1 MILVTVLKLYDYMAV
16 MSNVIMAQHSH
27 PNASKISNAS
37 ANGLGSLTQKSNRS
51 KMSPIKADKAYIAFE
66 QNRMSKDETRNT
78 FSSIVGNLPQIN
90 RKAA

>member
-1 MILVTVLKLYDYMAV
+1 
-16 MSNVIMAQHSH
+16 
-27 PNASKISNAS
+27 
-37 ANGLGSLTQKSNRS
+37 
-51 KMSPIKADKAYIAFE
+51 MSPVKADKAYIAFE